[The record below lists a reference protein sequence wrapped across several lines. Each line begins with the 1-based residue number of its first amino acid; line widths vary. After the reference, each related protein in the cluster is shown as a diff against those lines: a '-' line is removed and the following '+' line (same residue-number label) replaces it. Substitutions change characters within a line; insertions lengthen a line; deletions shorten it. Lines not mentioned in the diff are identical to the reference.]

1 MKRNKLFG
9 IFNIV
14 DILLILI
21 VIIVGIVGGRMLLGG
36 RGAAE
41 SGADT
46 KTYSYVVM
54 GEEVVA
60 ETANFP
66 VVGGNA
72 YESSTSTYLGTVKD
86 VKTALEH
93 ETCSIEDTEKDITVE
108 GTTVK
113 VGMELNVKG
122 KGYAFKGIVVEVRD
136 GE

>member
-46 KTYSYVVM
+46 
-54 GEEVVA
+54 
-60 ETANFP
+60 
-66 VVGGNA
+66 
-72 YESSTSTYLGTVKD
+72 
-86 VKTALEH
+86 
-93 ETCSIEDTEKDITVE
+93 
-108 GTTVK
+108 
-113 VGMELNVKG
+113 
-122 KGYAFKGIVVEVRD
+122 
-136 GE
+136 

>member
-46 KTYSYVVM
+46 KTYSM
-54 GEEVVA
+54 W
-60 ETANFP
+60 
-66 VVGGNA
+66 
-72 YESSTSTYLGTVKD
+72 
-86 VKTALEH
+86 
-93 ETCSIEDTEKDITVE
+93 
-108 GTTVK
+108 
-113 VGMELNVKG
+113 
-122 KGYAFKGIVVEVRD
+122 
-136 GE
+136 

>member
-36 RGAAE
+36 RSAAE

-66 VVGGNA
+66 RCGRQC
-72 YESSTSTYLGTVKD
+72 L
-86 VKTALEH
+86 
-93 ETCSIEDTEKDITVE
+93 
-108 GTTVK
+108 
-113 VGMELNVKG
+113 
-122 KGYAFKGIVVEVRD
+122 
-136 GE
+136 

>member
-41 SGADT
+41 GGADK

-54 GEEVVA
+54 GRRLSRKRQISPLWA
-60 ETANFP
+60 AMP
-66 VVGGNA
+66 MKA
-72 YESSTSTYLGTVKD
+72 PPRP
-86 VKTALEH
+86 
-93 ETCSIEDTEKDITVE
+93 IW
-108 GTTVK
+108 
-113 VGMELNVKG
+113 
-122 KGYAFKGIVVEVRD
+122 VR
-136 GE
+136 

>member
-54 GEEVVA
+54 GDDVA
-60 ETANFP
+60 
-66 VVGGNA
+66 GG
-72 YESSTSTYLGTVKD
+72 LGAVPA
-86 VKTALEH
+86 AL
-93 ETCSIEDTEKDITVE
+93 VPW
-108 GTTVK
+108 
-113 VGMELNVKG
+113 
-122 KGYAFKGIVVEVRD
+122 
-136 GE
+136 

>member
-1 MKRNKLFG
+1 M
-9 IFNIV
+9 
-14 DILLILI
+14 DILLILV

-72 YESSTSTYLGTVKD
+72 YESSTSTYLGTDEGCENRAVYGND
-86 VKTALEH
+86 VQPH
-93 ETCSIEDTEKDITVE
+93 
-108 GTTVK
+108 
-113 VGMELNVKG
+113 
-122 KGYAFKGIVVEVRD
+122 Y
-136 GE
+136 GEI

>member
-54 GEEVVA
+54 A
-60 ETANFP
+60 AMP
-66 VVGGNA
+66 MKA
-72 YESSTSTYLGTVKD
+72 PPRP
-86 VKTALEH
+86 
-93 ETCSIEDTEKDITVE
+93 IW
-108 GTTVK
+108 
-113 VGMELNVKG
+113 
-122 KGYAFKGIVVEVRD
+122 VR
-136 GE
+136 

>member
-86 VKTALEH
+86 VKQSRLRKRCSTALRGNMKRCLW
-93 ETCSIEDTEKDITVE
+93 TATAIF
-108 GTTVK
+108 
-113 VGMELNVKG
+113 M
-122 KGYAFKGIVVEVRD
+122 
-136 GE
+136 

>member
-46 KTYSYVVM
+46 KTYSYVVNGGRSGCGN
-54 GEEVVA
+54 GE
-60 ETANFP
+60 FP
-66 VVGGNA
+66 RCGRQC
-72 YESSTSTYLGTVKD
+72 L
-86 VKTALEH
+86 
-93 ETCSIEDTEKDITVE
+93 
-108 GTTVK
+108 
-113 VGMELNVKG
+113 
-122 KGYAFKGIVVEVRD
+122 
-136 GE
+136 

>member
-86 VKTALEH
+86 VKTEPFT
-93 ETCSIEDTEKDITVE
+93 ETMFNR
-108 GTTVK
+108 TT
-113 VGMELNVKG
+113 
-122 KGYAFKGIVVEVRD
+122 
-136 GE
+136 GEI